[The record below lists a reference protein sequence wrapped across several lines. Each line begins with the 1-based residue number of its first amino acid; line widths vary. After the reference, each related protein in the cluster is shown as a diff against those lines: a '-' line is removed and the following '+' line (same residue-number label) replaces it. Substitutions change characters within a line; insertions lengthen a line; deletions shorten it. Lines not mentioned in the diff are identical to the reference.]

1 MTVELTKKEIC
12 MLLELGIIYAKH
24 VIEDLNEHDI
34 SLRSTPEHKAFVQK
48 IESYIEKCQ
57 QIINDNE

>member
-1 MTVELTKKEIC
+1 
-12 MLLELGIIYAKH
+12 MLLEIGIIYAKH

-34 SLRSTPEHKAFVQK
+34 SLRSTTEHKAFVQK
-48 IESYIEKCQ
+48 IESYIEKCR

>member
-1 MTVELTKKEIC
+1 MDKKEIC
-12 MLLELGIIYAKH
+12 MLLEIGIIYAKH

-34 SLRSTPEHKAFVQK
+34 SLRSTLEHKAFVQK

-57 QIINDNE
+57 KIINENE